1 MYRGTRS
8 ILYGILW
15 SFPCSRRAA
24 LLPSSAQSDVGAVSG
39 SCGTGPPGLC
49 PELRTQSEWESEG
62 KHKEGVA
69 HGLLILHMLSH
80 IHLLWLPTLLAA
92 PA

>member
-1 MYRGTRS
+1 MYQGTRS

-24 LLPSSAQSDVGAVSG
+24 LLPSSAQSDAGAVSG
-39 SCGTGPPGLC
+39 SCGTGPPSLC

-62 KHKEGVA
+62 KGVA
-69 HGLLILHMLSH
+69 HGLLILH